1 MLADAGDSQTESKA
15 KIFISYSRKDLAVV
29 DQLDAALEARGFEP
43 LIDRSEISVFE
54 DWWKRIEGLIGKADT
69 VIFALSPDAVASEIC
84 AKEVAYAAS
93 LNKRFAPIVCRRVP
107 DAAVPEALR
116 RFNFAFFDDP
126 AQFEATA
133 DRLAD
138 ALTTDIG
145 WIRQHTDY
153 GEAARHWGARGRPGG
168 LLLRSPALEEA
179 ERWIASRPPNAPM
192 PTAETQT
199 FVADS
204 RRGASRRRNV
214 LTGSL
219 AAGLVLALGLAGL
232 AYWQRE
238 VAVTERQHAVTS
250 LNAATRT
257 SNSLIYDLA
266 DRFRHQSGV
275 PAALV
280 KDIIGRAQKLQEE
293 LVSSGQTSPDL
304 RDSQASG
311 LSEVSLTLMTLGDR
325 AGALAAADQA
335 RQILEDLLAKSP
347 DNAAWQLDLGVVYQ
361 RIGAALVAEGN
372 GGDAIAAF
380 EKARAIHQKL
390 VDANGG
396 NDKAQKNLAADYFNI
411 GRVREDEGKLDDALA
426 AFQRDAAIMQ
436 MLVGRQSLN
445 ADWWRD
451 LGVAYEQVGRALFK
465 QHKLDQAL
473 TVYRKRLEI
482 AQALSDRVPTNTE
495 YLSHLSVALNKIGD
509 VLLEQSQPEQALEE
523 YRKALAIREK
533 LAASDQANVNWL
545 RDVAIGNNMVG
556 MALASEG
563 GKLDQA
569 LASFKIGLAI
579 EEQLAARDPGNALW
593 QQDLFLNYTYIGGL
607 QARQKELVAAL
618 KAFRDGLAVAVRQAG
633 PHPENAYWQSAQ
645 RYAARQIGAVAFDLV
660 LARNFDLALEA
671 AEQAAA
677 TVPDMIWIQSNRAHA
692 LMFLDR
698 TDEARALY
706 LQYRGRQNVDDQKSW
721 EALIAED
728 FAQLRQA
735 GLETPL
741 MDEIEKKFAE
751 AG

>member
-1 MLADAGDSQTESKA
+1 MPADAGDSQAESKA

-29 DQLDAALEARGFEP
+29 DRLDAALKARGFEP

-69 VIFALSPDAVASEIC
+69 VVFALSPDAVASEIC

-107 DAAVPEALR
+107 DAAVPEVLR

-126 AQFEATA
+126 DQFDATA

-145 WIRQHTDY
+145 WIRQHTEF
-153 GEAARHWGARGRPGG
+153 GEAARHWVARGRPGG

-179 ERWIASRPPNAPM
+179 EHWIASRPPNAPM
-192 PTAETQT
+192 PTAETQA

-275 PAALV
+275 PAAVV

-304 RDSQASG
+304 RDSQASA

-347 DNAAWQLDLGVVYQ
+347 DNAAWQLDLGVAYQ
-361 RIGAALVAEGN
+361 RIGVALVAEGK
-372 GGDAIAAF
+372 GGDAITAF

-390 VDANGG
+390 VDADGG

-411 GRVREDEGKLDDALA
+411 GRVREDDGKLDDALA

-436 MLVGRQSLN
+436 MLVKRQSLN

-482 AQALSDRVPTNTE
+482 AQALSDQAPTNTE
-495 YLSHLSVALNKIGD
+495 YLSHLSVAHNKMGD
-509 VLLEQSQPEQALEE
+509 VLLEQRQPEQALDE

-533 LAASDQANVNWL
+533 LLASDQANVNWL
-545 RDVAIGNNMVG
+545 RDVAIGDNMV
-556 MALASEG
+556 ALALANL

-569 LASFKIGLAI
+569 LASFQKALAV
-579 EEQLAARDPGNALW
+579 EEQLAARDPGNVLW
-593 QQDLFLNYTYIGGL
+593 QQDLFLSYTYIGGL
-607 QARQKELVAAL
+607 LVRQKESVAGL

-633 PHPENAYWQSAQ
+633 PHPDNAYWQSAL

-660 LARNFDLALEA
+660 LARNFDLALQA

-692 LMFLDR
+692 LMFLNR

-706 LQYRGRQNVDDQKSW
+706 LQYRGRQHVDDQKSW

-728 FAQLRQA
+728 FTQLRRA
-735 GLETPL
+735 GLEAPL

>member
-1 MLADAGDSQTESKA
+1 MPPDAGDGKAEAKA
-15 KIFISYSRKDLAVV
+15 KIFISYSRKDLAIV
-29 DQLDAALEARGFEP
+29 DRLDAALRARGFEP

-69 VIFALSPDAVASEIC
+69 VIFVLSPDAVASEIC
-84 AKEVAYAAS
+84 AKEVAHAAS

-107 DAAVPEALR
+107 DSAVPETLR
-116 RFNFAFFDDP
+116 RYNFAFFDDP
-126 AQFEATA
+126 AQFEAA
-133 DRLAD
+133 VDRLAD

-145 WIRQHTDY
+145 WIRQHTEY
-153 GEAARHWGARGRPGG
+153 GEAARHWVTRGRPGG

-219 AAGLVLALGLAGL
+219 AAGLVAALALAGL

-238 VAVTERQHAVTS
+238 IAVTERQHAVAS

-257 SNSLIYDLA
+257 SNNLIYDLA

-280 KDIIGRAQKLQEE
+280 KDIIGRAQQLQQE

-304 RDSQASG
+304 RDSQASA

-335 RQILEDLLAKSP
+335 RQILEDLLANSA
-347 DNAAWQLDLGVVYQ
+347 DNNAWQLDLGVAYQ
-361 RIGAALVAEGN
+361 RIGAALVAEGK
-372 GGDAIAAF
+372 GAEAIAAF

-390 VDANGG
+390 IDADGG
-396 NDKAQKNLAADYFNI
+396 NDRAQQNLAADYFNI

-436 MLVGRQSLN
+436 MLVDRQRLN

-451 LGVAYEQVGRALFK
+451 LAIAYEQVGRALFK

-473 TVYRKRLEI
+473 AAYQKRLQI
-482 AQALSDRVPTNTE
+482 AQALSDQRPANTE
-495 YLSHLSVALNKIGD
+495 YLSHLSVAHNKVGD
-509 VLLEQSQPEQALEE
+509 VLLEQGQPEQALGE
-523 YRKALAIREK
+523 YNKALAIREA
-533 LAASDQANVNWL
+533 LAASDQANVNWS
-545 RDVAIGNNMVG
+545 RDVAVANNMVG
-556 MALASEG
+556 LALANLG
-563 GKLDQA
+563 RLDEA
-569 LASFKIGLAI
+569 LASFQRGLAI
-579 EEQLAARDPGNALW
+579 EEKLAARDRSNVLW
-593 QQDLFLNYTYIGGL
+593 QQDLFLSYTHIGGL
-607 QARQKELVAAL
+607 LARQKQSTAAL
-618 KAFRDGLAVAVRQAG
+618 KAFRDGLDVAVRQAG
-633 PHPENAYWQSAQ
+633 PHPDNAYWQGAL

-660 LARNFDLALEA
+660 LARNFAVALAA
-671 AEQAAA
+671 AEQAVA
-677 TVPDMIWIQSNRAHA
+677 TVPDMIWIESNRAHA

-735 GLETPL
+735 GLEAPL